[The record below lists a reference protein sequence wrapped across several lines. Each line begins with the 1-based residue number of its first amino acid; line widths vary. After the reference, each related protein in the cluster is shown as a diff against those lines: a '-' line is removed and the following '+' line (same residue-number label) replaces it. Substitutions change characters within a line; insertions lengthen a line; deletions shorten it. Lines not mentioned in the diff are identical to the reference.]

1 MKKRGKV
8 CFLLMG
14 IMTQAALAVENMSF
28 KGTLREDVPCEFNG
42 GQPINVD
49 FETVGV
55 NKIDG
60 ERYKKSFAVDITCP
74 SGFDVP
80 FKISYVGKPS
90 DFDTSA
96 LATNI
101 SGLGI
106 KAKHQINGGFSDLA
120 VGGYMD
126 GVGSTKSHVI
136 VVPVKSPN
144 TVLTPGVF
152 NANASLRLEY
162 Y

>member
-1 MKKRGKV
+1 MKKLGMV
-8 CFLLMG
+8 CFILLG
-14 IMTQAALAVENMSF
+14 FAVRSASAAENMSF
-28 KGTLREDVPCEFNG
+28 KGTLREDVPCDFNG

-60 ERYKKSFAVDITCP
+60 ERYKKGFSVDITCP
-74 SGFDVP
+74 AGFDTP
-80 FKISYVGKPS
+80 YKINYVGQKS

-101 SGLGI
+101 KGLAI
-106 KAKHQINGGFSDLA
+106 KARYQINGGFADLA
-120 VGGYMD
+120 VGGYM
-126 GVGSTKSHVI
+126 GGARSLEHFVN
-136 VVPVKSPN
+136 VVLVKKPN
-144 TVLTPGVF
+144 AILEPGAF
-152 NANASLRLEY
+152 NASASFRLEY

>member
-1 MKKRGKV
+1 MKKLGMV
-8 CFLLMG
+8 CLILLDITAQG
-14 IMTQAALAVENMSF
+14 ATADNMSF

-42 GQPINVD
+42 GQPINVN

-80 FKISYVGKPS
+80 FKISYVGNPS
-90 DFDTSA
+90 DFDASA

-101 SGLGI
+101 NGLGI
-106 KAKHQINGGFSDLA
+106 KAQYQVNNGFSDLA
-120 VGGYMD
+120 VGGYMG
-126 GVGSTKSHVI
+126 GVGSVKRHVK

-144 TVLTPGVF
+144 AVLTPGMF